1 MSTQAASQ
9 NGAFRK
15 TETGNLLNIHSNLRE
30 KKIYEAHYT
39 LELLQLQ
46 QAFDSLKMELEN
58 SVEHIENLTL
68 QNQTASDE
76 RDHLT
81 VLSSSQKETI
91 EILVAQISDL
101 KVSIIKDADDKF
113 SQLMG
118 QLEQER
124 ATVSEVKTAL
134 CAAETNNHSLT
145 NDCQKLSQLCA
156 DNNETIRSLQTVI
169 QDLRVQLKSKDN
181 AIEDT
186 QQNLDDKMRE
196 IVSLVNA
203 VDSLKS
209 ELSSVKEEKKTL
221 VVSRYKY

>member
-1 MSTQAASQ
+1 
-9 NGAFRK
+9 
-15 TETGNLLNIHSNLRE
+15 
-30 KKIYEAHYT
+30 
-39 LELLQLQ
+39 
-46 QAFDSLKMELEN
+46 
-58 SVEHIENLTL
+58 
-68 QNQTASDE
+68 
-76 RDHLT
+76 
-81 VLSSSQKETI
+81 
-91 EILVAQISDL
+91 
-101 KVSIIKDADDKF
+101 
-113 SQLMG
+113 MG

-134 CAAETNNHSLT
+134 CAAETNNHSLA